1 MTLQAFWR
9 ENGYC
14 GAVVTNGGQ
23 SVHSD
28 CQRGPLSVVYDATSS
43 GGNPALVA
51 FIAGEQQLE
60 YNLKTVSVCS
70 SVVLVDFGV

>member
-9 ENGYC
+9 EDGYC

-23 SVHSD
+23 SIHSD
-28 CQRGPLSVVYDATSS
+28 CDHGPLSIVYDATSS

-60 YNLKTVSVCS
+60 YSLKTVSVYNH
-70 SVVLVDFGV
+70 VLSQ